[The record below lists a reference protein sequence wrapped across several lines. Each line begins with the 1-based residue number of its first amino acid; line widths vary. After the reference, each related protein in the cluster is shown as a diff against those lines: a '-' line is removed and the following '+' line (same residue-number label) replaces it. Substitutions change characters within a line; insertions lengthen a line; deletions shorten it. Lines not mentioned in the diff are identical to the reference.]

1 VSESS
6 GATGRQEQER
16 SRITRQRLME
26 AALSAL
32 SELGWAGATM
42 TVIAERAGVSR
53 GACQHHFP
61 TRADLVA
68 AAVEYVGS
76 QQVEEVLRRSARLP
90 TDERRTEAILH
101 MLAGVYLSPLF
112 TAAVQLW
119 VAAVAD
125 PELRAQLTPLEARTG
140 REFHRLTVKL
150 LDVDDRDSEVREL
163 IQATLDLLRGLALA
177 NLLRDDS
184 ARRKKVLHRW
194 ALTLDAALDARRS
207 RKADVTLF
215 GFRNTPTRARD
226 TPRPLLEVTWATVL
240 SSRRAVSRTAPS
252 S

>member
-1 VSESS
+1 MSEAS
-6 GATGRQEQER
+6 GPPGRQEQER
-16 SRITRQRLME
+16 SRVTRQRLME
-26 AALSAL
+26 AAIGAL

-68 AAVEYVGS
+68 AAVEYVGH
-76 QQVEEVLRRSARLP
+76 QQVEAVIRKADKLP
-90 TDERRTEAILH
+90 ADARRTEALLH
-101 MLAGVYLSPLF
+101 MLAGIYLSPVF

-125 PELRAQLTPLEARTG
+125 SELRAQLAPLEARVG
-140 REFHRLTVKL
+140 REFHRLTVQL
-150 LDVDDRDSEVREL
+150 LGVDDSDAEVREL
-163 IQATLDLLRGLALA
+163 IQATLDLIRGLALA

-194 ALTLDAALDARRS
+194 SLTLEKALSARRS
-207 RKADVTLF
+207 
-215 GFRNTPTRARD
+215 TRA
-226 TPRPLLEVTWATVL
+226 
-240 SSRRAVSRTAPS
+240 
-252 S
+252 

>member
-1 VSESS
+1 MLAFLILGSHPGRVSEAS
-6 GATGRQEQER
+6 GTPGRQEQER
-16 SRITRQRLME
+16 SRVTRQRLME
-26 AALSAL
+26 AAIGAL

-68 AAVEYVGS
+68 AAVEYVGH
-76 QQVEEVLRRSARLP
+76 QQVEAVLRKAAQLP
-90 TDERRTEAILH
+90 ADARRTEAILH
-101 MLAGVYLSPLF
+101 MLAGIYLSPVF

-125 PELRAQLTPLEARTG
+125 SELRAQLAPLEARVG
-140 REFHRLTVKL
+140 REFHRLTVRL
-150 LDVDDRDSEVREL
+150 LGVDDSVAEVREL
-163 IQATLDLLRGLALA
+163 IQGTLDLIRGLALA

-194 ALTLDAALDARRS
+194 ALTLDEALSVRRI
-207 RKADVTLF
+207 R
-215 GFRNTPTRARD
+215 GG
-226 TPRPLLEVTWATVL
+226 
-240 SSRRAVSRTAPS
+240 
-252 S
+252 

>member
-1 VSESS
+1 MSESTN
-6 GATGRQEQER
+6 GTGRQEQER
-16 SRITRQRLME
+16 SRVTRQRLME
-26 AALSAL
+26 AAIGAL

-68 AAVEYVGS
+68 AAVEYVGA
-76 QQVEEVLRRSARLP
+76 QQVEQMLRQAERLP
-90 TDERRTEAILH
+90 ADERRMEALLH
-101 MLAGVYLSPLF
+101 MLAGVYTSPLF

-125 PELRAQLTPLEARTG
+125 AELRAQLAPLEARVG

-150 LDVDDRDSEVREL
+150 LDVDDREPEVREL
-163 IQATLDLLRGLALA
+163 VQATLDLIRGLALA

-194 ALTLDAALDARRS
+194 ARTLEDALAARRS
-207 RKADVTLF
+207 R
-215 GFRNTPTRARD
+215 GSRD
-226 TPRPLLEVTWATVL
+226 
-240 SSRRAVSRTAPS
+240 
-252 S
+252 

>member
-1 VSESS
+1 LLFSPATFILPGVSDSS

-16 SRITRQRLME
+16 SRVTRQRLMQ
-26 AALSAL
+26 AAIGAL
-32 SELGWAGATM
+32 CELGWAGATM

-68 AAVEYVGS
+68 AAVEYVGQ
-76 QQVEEVLRRSARLP
+76 QQVEEALRRSTQLP
-90 TDERRTEAILH
+90 ADERRTEAILH
-101 MLAGVYLSPLF
+101 MLADIFTSPLF
-112 TAAVQLW
+112 IAAVQLW
-119 VAAVAD
+119 VAAAAD

-140 REFHRLTVKL
+140 REVHRLTVKL

-163 IQATLDLLRGLALA
+163 VQATLDLIRGLALA

-194 ALTLDAALDARRS
+194 ARTLDAALGARRS
-207 RKADVTLF
+207 R
-215 GFRNTPTRARD
+215 RD
-226 TPRPLLEVTWATVL
+226 
-240 SSRRAVSRTAPS
+240 
-252 S
+252 

>member
-1 VSESS
+1 MARHVASQLQAVWVSPHKKASTLAFFGRDFHPGLVSESS

-16 SRITRQRLME
+16 SRVTRQRLME

-76 QQVEEVLRRSARLP
+76 QQVEEVLRRAAQLP
-90 TDERRTEAILH
+90 ADERRTETILH
-101 MLAGVYLSPLF
+101 MLAGIYMSPLF

-119 VAAVAD
+119 VAAAAD
-125 PELRAQLTPLEARTG
+125 PDLCAQLQPLEARTG

-150 LDVDDRDSEVREL
+150 LDVDDKDSEVREL
-163 IQATLDLLRGLALA
+163 IQATLDLIRGLALA

-194 ALTLDAALDARRS
+194 AVTLEGALEARRP
-207 RKADVTLF
+207 RKA
-215 GFRNTPTRARD
+215 GG
-226 TPRPLLEVTWATVL
+226 
-240 SSRRAVSRTAPS
+240 
-252 S
+252 